1 MKYITSKKQLHADG
15 RNYSANGP
23 GYSSQ
28 CVMISFHVFM
38 LISIFEICF
47 FLITWISADCVPYF
61 FGFIIGLWVIIFP
74 LWLCIAYFMAWKQHR
89 YTILII
95 VIGMNLHFTFF
106 AMVYSFLTYRYAV
119 AVRIMFAFLVNAF
132 HFVWAIFSL
141 RKKA

>member
-28 CVMISFHVFM
+28 CVMIPFHVFM

-61 FGFIIGLWVIIFP
+61 FGSSSMIYGFLIFAGGELSWFGFIIGLWVIIFP

-95 VIGMNLHFTFF
+95 VIGMNLHFTF
-106 AMVYSFLTYRYAV
+106 
-119 AVRIMFAFLVNAF
+119 
-132 HFVWAIFSL
+132 L
-141 RKKA
+141 RWFTLS

>member
-28 CVMISFHVFM
+28 CVMIPFHVFM

-61 FGFIIGLWVIIFP
+61 FGSSSMIYGFLIFAGGELSWFGFIIGLWVIIFP
-74 LWLCIAYFMAWKQHR
+74 LWLR
-89 YTILII
+89 ILWHGSSIDTQ
-95 VIGMNLHFTFF
+95 F
-106 AMVYSFLTYRYAV
+106 
-119 AVRIMFAFLVNAF
+119 
-132 HFVWAIFSL
+132 
-141 RKKA
+141 